1 MVPVLRRYPAAGA
14 GGHVPLGALAP
25 TAQSETQPL
34 SFARDCTELQSTNT
48 FMLGRILADNVQ
60 ILVFLS
66 TRSCGTFVKGSLT

>member
-25 TAQSETQPL
+25 SAQSETQPL
-34 SFARDCTELQSTNT
+34 SFAWDCTELQSVYT

-60 ILVFLS
+60 ILLPPP
-66 TRSCGTFVKGSLT
+66 TRACGTFHGFLT